1 MKYILVWWIIVPHH
15 SQVIHREVY
24 ASEEECVKSEFIL
37 PANSRHHCSME

>member
-1 MKYILVWWIIVPHH
+1 MRWILVWWIIHPHH

-24 ASEEECVKSEFIL
+24 ASMAECVNIEAIL

>member
-1 MKYILVWWIIVPHH
+1 MKWILVWWIINPGH

-24 ASEEECVKSEFIL
+24 QSEEACAKIEAIL

>member
-1 MKYILVWWIIVPHH
+1 MRWILVWWIIHPGH

-24 ASEEECVKSEFIL
+24 ATEEACVKSEFIL